1 MGTSTSVP
9 QFVAKLEKAADV
21 IGDTNR
27 RAINAAALDA
37 KNTAIKVAAPDTG
50 GDMRLSRWRSGKGI
64 RLSAGY
70 EVSATGSVVT
80 ARVHPR
86 PIGVWKLLE
95 HGAAPHP
102 IVPGAT
108 RRRRKASR
116 TLLAGVAGPV
126 LPGETAAG
134 LRRGKAAGR
143 VLSFGPGQV
152 AAYVMHP
159 GTSGKSTWSNAAK
172 AAKPVAVTTYQ
183 RTQRAA
189 LVNAFR

>member
-1 MGTSTSVP
+1 MGHSTSVP
-9 QFVAKLEKAADV
+9 QFAAKIEKAADA
-21 IGDTNR
+21 IADTNR
-27 RAINAAALDA
+27 RAINAAAGAA
-37 KNTAIKVAAPDTG
+37 KNTALAVASPDTG

-70 EVSATGSVVT
+70 EVTATPGVVT

-86 PIGVWKLLE
+86 PLGVWQLLE
-95 HGAAPHP
+95 HGAVPHP

-152 AAYVMHP
+152 AAYALHP
-159 GTSGKSTWSNAAK
+159 GTSGKSTWSKATK

-183 RTQRAA
+183 RAQRAT

>member
-64 RLSAGY
+64 RLSA
-70 EVSATGSVVT
+70 
-80 ARVHPR
+80 
-86 PIGVWKLLE
+86 
-95 HGAAPHP
+95 APHP

-159 GTSGKSTWSNAAK
+159 GTAGKSTWSHAAK